1 MIYTDYLKNQELKSP
16 TNIVSCIQIL
26 ALCQVKFSRLSKFSL
41 DKFLG
46 FCLMDSKGSKR
57 EMNSLEN
64 LKIRTLNREDLD
76 AIVEIDEKVLGEKR
90 RNYWERKLE
99 LMNNK
104 SSKISLVAEVE
115 GRVVG
120 FILGD
125 ISGWEFGVP
134 ETIGWIDTIGI
145 DPASQKKGLATALAH
160 ELIQNLKTLGVKTIY
175 TLVNWNDWDLLQFF
189 HAMGF
194 TRGDMINL
202 ELKI

>member
-1 MIYTDYLKNQELKSP
+1 
-16 TNIVSCIQIL
+16 
-26 ALCQVKFSRLSKFSL
+26 
-41 DKFLG
+41 
-46 FCLMDSKGSKR
+46 
-57 EMNSLEN
+57 MNPMEN
-64 LKIRTLNREDLD
+64 VKIRALRKEDLD
-76 AIVEIDEKVLGEKR
+76 AIVEIDERVLGENR

-104 SSKISLVAEVE
+104 ASQISLVAELE

-134 ETIGWIDTIGI
+134 ETIGWIDTIGVE
-145 DPASQKKGLATALAH
+145 PAYQKQGLATALAR
-160 ELIQNLKTLGVKTIY
+160 ELVQNLKSFGVKTIY
-175 TLVNWNDWDLLQFF
+175 TLVSWNDWDLLQFF

-194 TRGDMINL
+194 SRGDMINL